1 MKKSDI
7 EAIFR
12 AYLENPEQVKS
23 DYEEYMTLYNEYLNA
38 IDDTEPVP
46 NKYSTNKD
54 VLDYFLYYELFKQV
68 DTCENYKEY
77 IQNFL
82 DRANYNIKSFDDAG
96 MSPNTYSYRY
106 QKRIIDLYTK
116 AQSGVELKI
125 EYVYG
130 WDEYFDYD
138 VVNIFI
144 FISVI
149 LICSVVF
156 AQERSSGFINIIRAS
171 RYGRVSTVAAKISAS
186 VIITVIIVLLFTFST
201 FFIYGYMVGFSSSDN
216 AIQIIEAFRKTY
228 QTITIKQYFIITV
241 LVRLATFIVFTA
253 LTLAASLIF
262 KSYPLIFICNGGVFG
277 LNFLFYTLKNLDPE
291 SPIRN
296 LNLVAT
302 AHVTRLFERY
312 RAINIFGYPADYIPF
327 MIFSFAVVFTA
338 ASIFIGWRFLHS
350 AVSVG
355 QGRINKALIFKT
367 SSERIKQTQPKRRH
381 IHISSRCLILTET
394 YKTLVSSRYIIAV
407 IVLLLVKVYI
417 SSNAYKP
424 VSLYSDDIY
433 KAYMTTLAGPVT
445 DEKRQYIKEEREYIN
460 DVFLKETDIRDAYN
474 SGAINLDEFINYLT
488 ELNYARSHSPQ
499 LSVVENHLSYIDRLA
514 LKGIEAHF
522 VYDTGWNT
530 FFKTPFDWS
539 LYAVVLLIFSGIFS
553 SEHEAKTSSGGFAQI
568 LRTTKR
574 GRARTFG
581 AKLTSSLIVALIL
594 AVIWNAIDAYFICRA
609 YELPCISSPIHS
621 LQLFQG
627 LKTTVSIKQFIVL
640 FYALRAAAV
649 LWLVLLLCAF
659 SEITKRA
666 LITIGAVAAVTSLPA
681 LISYFG
687 IKSFDYVDYI
697 GVMRATPMILLS
709 AGGGSALMTF
719 SIVAIIIC
727 TVALC
732 LAEIM
737 WVGCKI

>member
-1 MKKSDI
+1 
-7 EAIFR
+7 
-12 AYLENPEQVKS
+12 
-23 DYEEYMTLYNEYLNA
+23 
-38 IDDTEPVP
+38 
-46 NKYSTNKD
+46 
-54 VLDYFLYYELFKQV
+54 
-68 DTCENYKEY
+68 
-77 IQNFL
+77 
-82 DRANYNIKSFDDAG
+82 
-96 MSPNTYSYRY
+96 
-106 QKRIIDLYTK
+106 
-116 AQSGVELKI
+116 
-125 EYVYG
+125 
-130 WDEYFDYD
+130 
-138 VVNIFI
+138 
-144 FISVI
+144 
-149 LICSVVF
+149 
-156 AQERSSGFINIIRAS
+156 
-171 RYGRVSTVAAKISAS
+171 
-186 VIITVIIVLLFTFST
+186 
-201 FFIYGYMVGFSSSDN
+201 
-216 AIQIIEAFRKTY
+216 
-228 QTITIKQYFIITV
+228 
-241 LVRLATFIVFTA
+241 
-253 LTLAASLIF
+253 
-262 KSYPLIFICNGGVFG
+262 
-277 LNFLFYTLKNLDPE
+277 
-291 SPIRN
+291 
-296 LNLVAT
+296 
-302 AHVTRLFERY
+302 
-312 RAINIFGYPADYIPF
+312 
-327 MIFSFAVVFTA
+327 
-338 ASIFIGWRFLHS
+338 
-350 AVSVG
+350 
-355 QGRINKALIFKT
+355 
-367 SSERIKQTQPKRRH
+367 
-381 IHISSRCLILTET
+381 
-394 YKTLVSSRYIIAV
+394 
-407 IVLLLVKVYI
+407 
-417 SSNAYKP
+417 
-424 VSLYSDDIY
+424 
-433 KAYMTTLAGPVT
+433 
-445 DEKRQYIKEEREYIN
+445 
-460 DVFLKETDIRDAYN
+460 
-474 SGAINLDEFINYLT
+474 
-488 ELNYARSHSPQ
+488 

-709 AGGGSALMTF
+709 AGCGSALMTF